1 LCPNGFANLLKLFY
15 PFIETFLF
23 FLLKLNYLKSY
34 NKHIKILLIKIQV
47 IQKGILLF
55 QYRGIKL
62 GRKNDKKQVIS
73 HEDSIKKSNE
83 LSMAKLNQGLTLN
96 QMQLLAYAIYST
108 QQDGKTE
115 FIKADFEKK
124 FGIERYQTQHA
135 KEDAQ
140 RLLDLKFSI
149 EDLEN
154 DYFEYYNVFQSI
166 KYDKGLF
173 RFKWTDDMIPHI
185 LELKEKYITTD
196 LTITSQFKSGFS
208 WTLYDYIKAHYG
220 YWHKPISKKGLMK
233 LFGVDKIKSYENN
246 TGLFKKRVL
255 DVAVGE
261 INQYTELNG
270 WYVEEKMGRAIVG
283 FDLHWSTGEKVD
295 SATKKQIKE
304 LKTILNAIH
313 EDMFKYINLR
323 NDENRQTAIEHVK
336 AAEMMNVYTEEPI
349 CITKERAKRLIM
361 DANWMLRELE
371 RLLEADKN
379 SKPVFYNWLE
389 EG

>member
-1 LCPNGFANLLKLFY
+1 M
-15 PFIETFLF
+15 
-23 FLLKLNYLKSY
+23 
-34 NKHIKILLIKIQV
+34 V
-47 IQKGILLF
+47 
-55 QYRGIKL
+55 
-62 GRKNDKKQVIS
+62 RKNNKKQLIS
-73 HEDSIKKSNE
+73 YEDSIKKSNK

-124 FGIERYQTQHA
+124 FGIEKYQTRHA

-154 DYFEYYNVFQSI
+154 NYFEYYNVFQSI
-166 KYDKGLF
+166 KYDNGLF
-173 RFKWTDDMIPHI
+173 RFKWTDDMVPHI

-196 LTITSQFKSGFS
+196 LTITSKFKSGFS
-208 WTLYDYIKAHYG
+208 WTLYEYLKAHYG
-220 YWHKPISKKGLMK
+220 YWHKPISKDALMR
-233 LFGVDKIKSYENN
+233 LFSVEKKKTYQRN
-246 TGLFKKRVL
+246 TGDFKKTVL
-255 DVAVGE
+255 DVAIAE
-261 INQYTELNG
+261 INQYTEFKV
-270 WYVEEKMGRAIVG
+270 WYVEEKKGRTIVG

-304 LKTILNAIH
+304 LEIILNAIH

-323 NDENRQTAIEHVK
+323 NDESRQTAIELVK

-349 CITKERAKRLIM
+349 CITKERAGRLIM
-361 DANWMLRELE
+361 DANWTLRELE
-371 RLLEADKN
+371 RLLEADKKL
-379 SKPVFYNWLE
+379 KPVFYNWLE

>member
-1 LCPNGFANLLKLFY
+1 M
-15 PFIETFLF
+15 
-23 FLLKLNYLKSY
+23 
-34 NKHIKILLIKIQV
+34 V
-47 IQKGILLF
+47 
-55 QYRGIKL
+55 
-62 GRKNDKKQVIS
+62 RKNNKKQLIS
-73 HEDSIKKSNE
+73 YEDSIKKSNK

-124 FGIERYQTQHA
+124 FGIEKYQTRHA

-154 DYFEYYNVFQSI
+154 NYFEYYNVFQSI
-166 KYDKGLF
+166 KYDNGLF
-173 RFKWTDDMIPHI
+173 RFKWTDDMVPHI

-196 LTITSQFKSGFS
+196 LTITSKFKSGFS
-208 WTLYDYIKAHYG
+208 WTLYEYLKAHYG
-220 YWHKPISKKGLMK
+220 YWHKPISKDALMR
-233 LFGVDKIKSYENN
+233 LFSVENKKTYQRN
-246 TGLFKKRVL
+246 TGDLKKTVL
-255 DVAVGE
+255 DVAIAE
-261 INQYTELNG
+261 INQYTEFKV
-270 WYVEEKMGRAIVG
+270 WYVEEKKGRTIVG
-283 FDLHWSTGEKVD
+283 FDLHWSTGEKVN

-304 LKTILNAIH
+304 LEIILNAIH

-323 NDENRQTAIEHVK
+323 NDESRQTAIELVK

-349 CITKERAKRLIM
+349 CITKERAERLIM
-361 DANWMLRELE
+361 DANWTLRELE
-371 RLLEADKN
+371 RLLEADKK